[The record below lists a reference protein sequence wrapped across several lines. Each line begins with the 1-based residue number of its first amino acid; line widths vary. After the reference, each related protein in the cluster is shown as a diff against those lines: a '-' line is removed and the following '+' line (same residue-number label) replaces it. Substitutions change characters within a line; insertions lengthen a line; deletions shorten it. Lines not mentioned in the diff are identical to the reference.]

1 MCYNDSMKNKH
12 LEHIEDDNEV
22 VADFYDFLPE
32 GGKLLLYL
40 PASNIIWTD
49 LDNKVNH
56 KRRYQKK
63 DLEKFTDII
72 LNEIKR
78 ALRRSDSVELRNFGR
93 FSVKTQKASIRRN
106 PRTGEKVSV
115 PEKKVISWKMSKD
128 MFKKINNEE

>member
-1 MCYNDSMKNKH
+1 MAIVKS
-12 LEHIEDDNEV
+12 
-22 VADFYDFLPE
+22 
-32 GGKLLLYL
+32 KLLKQLSINYPNFL
-40 PASNIIWTD
+40 
-49 LDNKVNH
+49 
-56 KRRYQKK
+56 KK
-63 DLEKFTDII
+63 DLSKFIDII
-72 LNEIKR
+72 LEEIKR